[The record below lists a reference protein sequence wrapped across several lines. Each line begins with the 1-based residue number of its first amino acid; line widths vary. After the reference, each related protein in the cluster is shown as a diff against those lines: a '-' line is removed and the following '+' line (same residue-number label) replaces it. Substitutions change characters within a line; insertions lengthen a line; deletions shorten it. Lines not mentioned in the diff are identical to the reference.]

1 MNEMIEAHV
10 LSRRTF
16 LVTSGAFGVAVAF
29 GSLPDEAAAA
39 GPFRPNA
46 WVTIGEDDIVTIM
59 SPACEM
65 GQGIMT
71 TLPLLIAEDLDADWR
86 KVRVVQSP
94 DDAKVY
100 GNPGFNGVLTT
111 VASAATRGYYEK
123 MRITGAQARKVLLAN
138 AAEALKVPVAELT
151 TEPGVVIHAKS
162 GRRMTYGEI
171 AKSAKVSDPL
181 PETTKADF
189 KPLAQCRYIGKDVPR
204 IDIAAKVNGSA
215 VYGSDITLANT
226 LYASVLHPP
235 VQSERPEQIDDAA
248 AKAVNGI
255 VAVVP
260 LPTGVGVIGE
270 TVEATMKAKAA
281 LKVAWSKTA
290 QPRHYTSAKILE
302 DYRAVAADPAQK
314 GAEMVKKGDAGAALA
329 GAAKVITAEFFA
341 DHVAHVCMEPMCA
354 TAIVNGESAEIWA
367 SNQSPTELK
376 EMCAHAL
383 HTTEEKVKINTP
395 FLGGGFGRRTDG
407 DEVVEAV
414 LLAKTMPGRP
424 IKVVWSRE
432 DDIQNDKW
440 RPLSAQRIEVGL
452 DAAGNIVGWRHRIVA
467 ESYLA
472 RALPGLFQKIGGRD
486 LVSGGGGE
494 VKYALPAQLVEYV
507 RARRGFE
514 VGAWR
519 GVGPGYTKFA
529 VETVIDELAAVKG
542 ADPVAFR
549 LDLLKSEPRARA
561 VIEAVAQMAEWSR
574 KREGRG
580 LGIAYSDALGSHT
593 AAVVELSL
601 DRASGAI
608 KVHSVWA
615 AVDAGIAVQP
625 KNIAAQIEGAAIFGL
640 GAALYEQINVENG
653 EVRESNLHDYRVQ
666 RMSDIPSVQVK
677 VISTENP
684 PTGIGEAGVS
694 PIAPAI
700 ANAVAQLTGK
710 RVRQL
715 PMLPDRVKKALA

>member
-1 MNEMIEAHV
+1 
-10 LSRRTF
+10 
-16 LVTSGAFGVAVAF
+16 
-29 GSLPDEAAAA
+29 
-39 GPFRPNA
+39 
-46 WVTIGEDDIVTIM
+46 
-59 SPACEM
+59 
-65 GQGIMT
+65 
-71 TLPLLIAEDLDADWR
+71 
-86 KVRVVQSP
+86 
-94 DDAKVY
+94 
-100 GNPGFNGVLTT
+100 
-111 VASAATRGYYEK
+111 
-123 MRITGAQARKVLLAN
+123 
-138 AAEALKVPVAELT
+138 
-151 TEPGVVIHAKS
+151 
-162 GRRMTYGEI
+162 
-171 AKSAKVSDPL
+171 
-181 PETTKADF
+181 
-189 KPLAQCRYIGKDVPR
+189 
-204 IDIAAKVNGSA
+204 
-215 VYGSDITLANT
+215 
-226 LYASVLHPP
+226 
-235 VQSERPEQIDDAA
+235 
-248 AKAVNGI
+248 
-255 VAVVP
+255 
-260 LPTGVGVIGE
+260 
-270 TVEATMKAKAA
+270 
-281 LKVAWSKTA
+281 
-290 QPRHYTSAKILE
+290 
-302 DYRAVAADPAQK
+302 
-314 GAEMVKKGDAGAALA
+314 
-329 GAAKVITAEFFA
+329 
-341 DHVAHVCMEPMCA
+341 
-354 TAIVNGESAEIWA
+354 
-367 SNQSPTELK
+367 
-376 EMCAHAL
+376 
-383 HTTEEKVKINTP
+383 
-395 FLGGGFGRRTDG
+395 
-407 DEVVEAV
+407 
-414 LLAKTMPGRP
+414 
-424 IKVVWSRE
+424 
-432 DDIQNDKW
+432 
-440 RPLSAQRIEVGL
+440 
-452 DAAGNIVGWRHRIVA
+452 VGWRHRIVA
-467 ESYLA
+467 ESYRA